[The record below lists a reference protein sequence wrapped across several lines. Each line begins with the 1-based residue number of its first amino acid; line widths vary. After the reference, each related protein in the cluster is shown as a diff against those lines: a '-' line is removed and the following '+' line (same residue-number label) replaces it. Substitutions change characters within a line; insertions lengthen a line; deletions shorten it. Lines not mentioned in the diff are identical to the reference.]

1 MSGIKQI
8 FNKEMARIFKDKKMV
23 FSVFLLP
30 VLIMVVI
37 LSIVNGLAS
46 NMKDDIESHVA
57 QVYIVNE
64 PEALNDI
71 LDASKAKFKLKSID
85 GAKEMKQAKKEIL
98 DGEADLI
105 VEFPDNFQQEIENY
119 QEGSQIPQ
127 VKTYQNPSEDYSR
140 TAADNMDAALEAY
153 RQFLLSQRVSD
164 MEQLTVFQI
173 NSDNDEMYIQDEKK
187 ASGKAIGTM
196 LPYFI
201 TILLF
206 AGAMGIGTDMIAGEK
221 ERGTMASLLV
231 SPIKRSLHRNFG
243 KVFSLM
249 TVSGISSLIYVIA
262 MVICAPIM
270 MGYMGGLDKLSISLS
285 PQQGIMLGAMLVA
298 LSFLYSSIIALF
310 SVFAKSTKEASTYVM
325 PAYMLVLIVG
335 LLTMFTSGEPSQ
347 TTYFIPFYNNALVL
361 QGILSQEVTMFQ
373 YGVTLAETLAIGAI
387 LLGVIVKAFESEKVM
402 SA

>member
-1 MSGIKQI
+1 M
-8 FNKEMARIFKDKKMV
+8 
-23 FSVFLLP
+23 
-30 VLIMVVI
+30 
-37 LSIVNGLAS
+37 
-46 NMKDDIESHVA
+46 
-57 QVYIVNE
+57 NE

-231 SPIKRSLHRNFG
+231 SPIKRSSIVLG

>member
-1 MSGIKQI
+1 M
-8 FNKEMARIFKDKKMV
+8 
-23 FSVFLLP
+23 
-30 VLIMVVI
+30 
-37 LSIVNGLAS
+37 
-46 NMKDDIESHVA
+46 
-57 QVYIVNE
+57 
-64 PEALNDI
+64 
-71 LDASKAKFKLKSID
+71 
-85 GAKEMKQAKKEIL
+85 
-98 DGEADLI
+98 
-105 VEFPDNFQQEIENY
+105 EFPDNFQQEIENY

-231 SPIKRSLHRNFG
+231 SPIKRSSIVLG

>member
-1 MSGIKQI
+1 
-8 FNKEMARIFKDKKMV
+8 
-23 FSVFLLP
+23 
-30 VLIMVVI
+30 
-37 LSIVNGLAS
+37 
-46 NMKDDIESHVA
+46 
-57 QVYIVNE
+57 
-64 PEALNDI
+64 
-71 LDASKAKFKLKSID
+71 
-85 GAKEMKQAKKEIL
+85 
-98 DGEADLI
+98 
-105 VEFPDNFQQEIENY
+105 
-119 QEGSQIPQ
+119 
-127 VKTYQNPSEDYSR
+127 
-140 TAADNMDAALEAY
+140 
-153 RQFLLSQRVSD
+153 
-164 MEQLTVFQI
+164 
-173 NSDNDEMYIQDEKK
+173 MYIQDEKK

-231 SPIKRSLHRNFG
+231 SPIKRSSIVLG

-361 QGILSQEVTMFQ
+361 QGILCQEVTMFQ

>member
-1 MSGIKQI
+1 M
-8 FNKEMARIFKDKKMV
+8 NK
-23 FSVFLLP
+23 
-30 VLIMVVI
+30 
-37 LSIVNGLAS
+37 
-46 NMKDDIESHVA
+46 
-57 QVYIVNE
+57 
-64 PEALNDI
+64 PETLNDI
-71 LDASKAKFKLKSID
+71 LDASGAKFKLKDID
-85 GAKEMKQAKKEIL
+85 SAKEMKQAKKEIL
-98 DGEADLI
+98 EGEADLI
-105 VEFPDNFQQEIENY
+105 VEFPDNFRQEVEDY
-119 QEGSQIPQ
+119 REGSKIPQ

-140 TAADNMDAALEAY
+140 AAADNMDAALEAY

-231 SPIKRSLHRNFG
+231 SPIKRSSIVLG

-298 LSFLYSSIIALF
+298 LSFLYSSIIALI

-335 LLTMFTSGEPSQ
+335 LFTMFTSGEPSQ

-373 YGVTLAETLAIGAI
+373 YGVTLAETLAVGAI